1 MILQVAAEL
10 DGQGALRWRFVYATG
25 KHLPDAA
32 IDAAGVVYRLVTDQV
47 GSLRLVVRASDGAV
61 MQRMRHDAWGR
72 VEEDFVAVGF
82 VRVPFGFAGGLVD
95 QVTGLVHFG
104 AREYDPAVG
113 RWVEKD
119 PIRWGGGT
127 TGLYE
132 YCSQDGV
139 NFVDPAGKNA
149 IALGAGGIA
158 IGPALVPALVATSLV
173 AIGIYA
179 WEEWQSWSKGGKQK
193 ISDTELA
200 PLSPEEI
207 GRRLEEAKRTGDK
220 AMKKRLEKQ
229 QKSNRD
235 RNAQKRK
242 DRALTC
248 DPEQPDEEDDLVGV
262 SE

>member
-119 PIRWGGGT
+119 PIGFEGGT

-132 YCSQDGV
+132 YVGGRPLDATDPGGQRFDYGHCPLGRPGAGPWHKTSGELRTECIRAIKRQV
-139 NFVDPAGKNA
+139 ELICLPLAEEVCRLLPAGDVAPDLAA
-149 IALGAGGIA
+149 IAVCSEVL
-158 IGPALVPALVATSLV
+158 
-173 AIGIYA
+173 
-179 WEEWQSWSKGGKQK
+179 KQR
-193 ISDTELA
+193 TEVC
-200 PLSPEEI
+200 
-207 GRRLEEAKRTGDK
+207 
-220 AMKKRLEKQ
+220 KQ
-229 QKSNRD
+229 
-235 RNAQKRK
+235 
-242 DRALTC
+242 C
-248 DPEQPDEEDDLVGV
+248 YGW
-262 SE
+262 